1 MAFNSIEFILFCAIF
16 FFFYPYL
23 KEARNRRYLYIV
35 AASCIF
41 YGWWDYRY
49 LFLLFVSG
57 SIDFFMGYLI
67 HKYPKRKKFF
77 LVFSLIGNLGILFSF
92 KYLLWV
98 ISSYQQFLSSFGMPV
113 SWTVN
118 IDPFFKVLPVG
129 ISFYTF
135 QSLCYTFDIY
145 RGELKPTRNPLLFF
159 CYLSLF
165 PQLVAGPIVRASD
178 ILNQL
183 EKPKH
188 PCGEKIF
195 EGLRHI
201 ASGFFKKVVIADS
214 LAPFVN
220 DAFASASWDHGAIF
234 WWIAAIAFAFQIY
247 FDFAGYSDIAIGLGK
262 WMGLDFK
269 MNFNHPYIA
278 SSFREFWGRWHIS
291 LSTWFRDYVY
301 IPLGG
306 SKVSTLRAHT
316 NLWVTML
323 ISGLWHGASFHF
335 LVWGG
340 LHAFFLSMERI
351 FFPEH
356 RSKNIYFI
364 ALSTLSTFLLVCI
377 ASVFFRSSSVRH
389 GAGIVKALIDPR
401 RFSFQ
406 EIHTVPALIL
416 FVIAA
421 VFVRESYVFVQQK
434 GGFKPP
440 ALQNHP
446 VMQALVVALMFT
458 TCLFYRG
465 EGNAFIYFQ
474 F

>member
-1 MAFNSIEFILFCAIF
+1 MAFNSIEFFIFCGVF
-16 FFFYPYL
+16 FLFYPYL
-23 KEARNRRYLYIV
+23 KETRNRRYMYII
-35 AASCIF
+35 AASFIF

-49 LFLLFVSG
+49 LCLLMVSG
-57 SIDFFMGYLI
+57 SIDFFMGILI
-67 HKYPKRKKFF
+67 SKYPHRKKIF
-77 LVFSLIGNLGILFSF
+77 LIFSLIGNLGILFSF

-98 ISSYQQFLSSFGMPV
+98 VSSYQQIFSSFGMPV
-113 SWTVN
+113 NWAEH
-118 IDPFFKVLPVG
+118 IDPIFKVLPVG

-135 QSLCYTFDIY
+135 QSLSYTFDVY
-145 RGELKPTRNPLLFF
+145 RGELKATRNPFLYF

-178 ILNQL
+178 ILHQL
-183 EKPKH
+183 SQPKH
-188 PCGEKIF
+188 ADGAKVF

-201 ASGFFKKVVIADS
+201 ASGFFKKVVVADS

-220 DAFASASWDHGAIF
+220 VAFASGSWEHGSVY
-234 WWIAAIAFAFQIY
+234 WWAAAIAFAFQIY
-247 FDFAGYSDIAIGLGK
+247 FDFSGYSDIAIGLGK

-269 MNFNHPYIA
+269 MNFNHPYIS

-291 LSTWFRDYVY
+291 LSSWFRDYVY

-306 SKVSTLRAHT
+306 SRLSLMRTHV

-340 LHAFFLSMERI
+340 LHALYMSLERI
-351 FFPEH
+351 FFPDH
-356 RSKNIYFI
+356 RSKHMLY
-364 ALSTLSTFLLVCI
+364 LVGSTLTTFLLTCI
-377 ASVFFRSSSVRH
+377 ASVFFRASSVRH

-401 RFSFQ
+401 RFSLN
-406 EIHTVPALIL
+406 EIHTVPGFIL
-416 FVIAA
+416 FVL
-421 VFVRESYVFVQQK
+421 VCVLLREAYAFVQQK
-434 GGFKPP
+434 AGYKPP
-440 ALQNHP
+440 YFMYSPGFQSFIIA
-446 VMQALVVALMFT
+446 MMFVV
-458 TCLFYRG
+458 CLFYRG